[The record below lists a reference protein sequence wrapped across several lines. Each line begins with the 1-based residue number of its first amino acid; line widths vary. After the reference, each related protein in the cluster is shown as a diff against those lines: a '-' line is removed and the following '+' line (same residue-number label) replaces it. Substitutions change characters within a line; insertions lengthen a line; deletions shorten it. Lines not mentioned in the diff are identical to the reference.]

1 MVTSIGT
8 DPKMALAGGSAW
20 ALGKRLE
27 ADPDLRPT
35 FMKLIHAARSAS
47 TALSVAAFPA
57 VAHAVFAG
65 RPSQND
71 LARRM
76 RLTMAIARGRI

>member
-1 MVTSIGT
+1 
-8 DPKMALAGGSAW
+8 
-20 ALGKRLE
+20 
-27 ADPDLRPT
+27 LRPA
-35 FMKLIHAARSAS
+35 FLNVIHAARSAS
-47 TALSVAAFPA
+47 RNLSVAAFPA

-76 RLTMAIARGRI
+76 RLTLAVARGKI